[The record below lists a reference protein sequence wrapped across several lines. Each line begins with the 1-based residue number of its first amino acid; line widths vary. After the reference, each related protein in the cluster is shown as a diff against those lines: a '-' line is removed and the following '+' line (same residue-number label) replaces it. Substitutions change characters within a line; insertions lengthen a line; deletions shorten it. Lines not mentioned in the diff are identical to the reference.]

1 MSPETPLQEALR
13 AALSP
18 DVQVRQRG
26 ALRLGTLAHE
36 GVAGELVAL
45 LVSEPDPFVRETL
58 TWAVVRQSP
67 ATVPHLLSALAGED
81 ASRAQVLH
89 ALSKIQAPATV
100 EHVLPLV
107 HDPHP
112 LVAAKAWW
120 MIGRTAVPGTEGVL
134 LDLLGRQRDEEQHR
148 ALTGALA
155 QMGTVAVPGLAE
167 ALGAVQPA
175 VRRHAAEVLVAVGEP
190 ARGALDALLAAAQG
204 EDREVAVLALEAL
217 GPLDAPEVDELLLR
231 LRDGPSR
238 WLSTVADWLLG
249 DRRDRRDRGERRT
262 RAARESDVPGR

>member
-1 MSPETPLQEALR
+1 MTPETPLQEALR

-45 LVSEPDPFVRETL
+45 LVSEQDPFVRETL

-67 ATVPHLLSALAGED
+67 ATVPHLLSALAGGE

-89 ALSKIQAPATV
+89 ALSKIQEPGSV

-112 LVAAKAWW
+112 QVAAKAWW
-120 MIGRTAVPGTEGVL
+120 VLGRTAVPGTEAVL
-134 LDLLGRQRDEEQHR
+134 LDLLGRQEDEEQRR
-148 ALTGALA
+148 ALTRALA
-155 QMGTVAVPGLAE
+155 QMGGVAVPGLAR
-167 ALGAVQPA
+167 ALAAPDAA

-190 ARGALDALLAAAQG
+190 ARGALAALLAAAEG

-217 GPLDAPEVDELLLR
+217 GPLDAPEVDELLRR
-231 LRDGPSR
+231 LREGDSR
-238 WLSTVADWLLG
+238 WLSTVANWFLA
-249 DRRDRRDRGERRT
+249 DRGERR
-262 RAARESDVPGR
+262 ARTARGRGAGTS